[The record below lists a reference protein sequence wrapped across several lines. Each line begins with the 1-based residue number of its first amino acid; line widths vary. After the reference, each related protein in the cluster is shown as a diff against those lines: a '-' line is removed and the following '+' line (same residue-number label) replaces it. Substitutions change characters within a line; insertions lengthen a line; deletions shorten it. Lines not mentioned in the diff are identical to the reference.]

1 MYVACVYPCMSVY
14 VSPLPALEQRKMS
27 GSSTVFHL
35 TPLRWGSLPEP
46 GTHCLVEAGTSKQRN
61 HSGHSGA
68 SAPLSICYVGTGI
81 WTQILLLV
89 QLVLLPT
96 EPYPHHPKLKL
107 YVFVVIEKTS
117 FSVPLLCPCVT
128 ILDSC
133 YVRSHGLHVMPFLF
147 PPLWALKNSQM
158 LNRTLYLSDNKK

>member
-1 MYVACVYPCMSVY
+1 MCKHVCQCMCPMPVW
-14 VSPLPALEQRKMS
+14 EQRKMS
-27 GSSTVFHL
+27 RSSTVFCLSLWDGVSPWTWTDCFVEAASSKHL
-35 TPLRWGSLPEP
+35 QSS
-46 GTHCLVEAGTSKQRN
+46 CLCTEDAGTSATLN
-61 HSGHSGA
+61 
-68 SAPLSICYVGTGI
+68 IFYVGAGI

-133 YVRSHGLHVMPFLF
+133 YVRSHRLHVMPFLF